1 MKKEQ
6 LTEIDK
12 AFREGLGDFS
22 EIPPPT
28 VWNGLR
34 IGLIEKRLLTV
45 ENQNFWLKIGSGVL
59 FTAVIVLLSMLSDGK
74 TKNFNNTEPIEKIVF
89 RDKLLYDTVYV
100 SKTEKVYIPVKE
112 YVYIKQTDENSKNDT
127 DFSPKTSLNDKSI
140 TINQAHNNN
149 STRGTNRSFLETFQ
163 PNSFNEKKELKSG
176 QIIPKSKAIN
186 DTTAT
191 LASNNPLIESAN
203 KDLES
208 LDYKGFSLF
217 RIFSKLPGIYYQN
230 RIIYRKPIKQDN
242 RISFKNPSI
251 KLFYAPE
258 SAYVSMITDG
268 SLIAETIG
276 TEKNHNVY
284 AYGANI
290 NFDLTD
296 KWSIETGLGLSYS
309 QFQTINTLDKR
320 PLIAE
325 MYKGTPQFLY
335 RTALGLAIVPTD
347 QLNTKPVVGNS
358 IIVESEDTHTLKQL
372 RVPILLKYKFYDGHR
387 MFGAYTN
394 QFNLYSI
401 MGAELRINRS
411 QMLNAEIYEP
421 DGSKFYTIFTSFKE
435 VKPYHVGLVFGGGF
449 EYNLAR
455 KINFYVEP
463 TIRLSTT
470 SYNQSTIVKSFPRW
484 WSFAFGFQYNLK

>member
-22 EIPPPT
+22 ESPPPT

-45 ENQNFWLKIGSGVL
+45 ENQNFWLKIGSGIL
-59 FTAVIVLLSMLSDGK
+59 FTTVIVLLSLLYDGK
-74 TKNFNNTEPIEKIVF
+74 TKNFDNIEPIEKIVF
-89 RDKLLYDTVYV
+89 RDKLLYDTVFV
-100 SKTEKVYIPVKE
+100 SKIEKVYIPVKE
-112 YVYIKQTDENSKNDT
+112 YVYIKQTNENSKNDT
-127 DFSPKTSLNDKSI
+127 GFSPKTSLNDKSI
-140 TINQAHNNN
+140 TINQTQNN
-149 STRGTNRSFLETFQ
+149 SSARGKNRSFSETLY
-163 PNSFNEKKELKSG
+163 PNSFIKKNELNNQ
-176 QIIPKSKAIN
+176 QIIPKSEAIN

-191 LASNNPLIESAN
+191 LVRNNPLVESTN
-203 KDLES
+203 KDIES
-208 LDYKGFSLF
+208 LDYKGFNLF
-217 RIFSKLPGIYYQN
+217 KIFSKLPEIYYQN
-230 RIIYRKPIKQDN
+230 RIIYRKRVKQDN
-242 RISFKNPSI
+242 RITFKNPSI

-258 SAYVSMITDG
+258 SAYISMITDG

-296 KWSIETGLGLSYS
+296 KWSIETGLGFSYS
-309 QFQTINTLDKR
+309 QFQTINTIDKR

-335 RTALGLAIVPTD
+335 RTALGVAIVPTD
-347 QLNTKPVVGNS
+347 QLNIKPEVGNS
-358 IIVESEDTHTLKQL
+358 ILVESEDLHTLKQL

-401 MGAELRINRS
+401 MGAELRLNRS

-421 DGSKFYTIFTSFKE
+421 DGTDFYTSFTSFKE
-435 VKPYHVGLVFGGGF
+435 VKPYNVGLVFGGGF

-463 TIRLSTT
+463 TIRLSTS
-470 SYNQSTIVKSFPRW
+470 SYTQNTIVKSFPRW